1 MSALPQ
7 FTRAEVDLVI
17 PYNWRPRQYQK
28 PAWNYWVRDAG
39 RHMELVWHRR
49 AGKDELTLHGT
60 AVCAMERPANYWH
73 MLPLANQVRKAIWD
87 AVNPHTGKRRIDE
100 AFPQEIRQTTR
111 ESEMFIKFKN
121 GSTWQCLGSD
131 NYEGAIG
138 STPVGIVYSEWA
150 QSNPSSR
157 GYLRPILAENKGWQ
171 VYITTPR
178 GKNHAWSTYRA
189 AEREVGAFAQLLPAT
204 MTDVFTPEQLE
215 LERLE
220 AITTYGPDMGQ
231 ALYEQEY
238 LCSFDAAIL
247 GSYWGAELRLA
258 EQNGHVTHVSHDPAW
273 PVHTAWDLGRDDD
286 TAIWWFQVIG
296 NEVHILEFY
305 SASGRDPDHYAS
317 QVLGRQ
323 VRIDIIDKRV
333 VVTLG
338 DPIEGLEHRQAYKV
352 GKVNLPHDARAKT
365 LAAAGKTI
373 EEQFAAV
380 FGWSNVQIVPNI
392 SREDGIQ
399 AARKTIGKCW
409 WDYAVIEAMETLKQ
423 YQREW
428 DDDKKKFKD
437 EPLHDWTSHCADAYR
452 YLAVAY
458 QQDTLPKVVDNSPR
472 FPTQMT
478 FNEIRDQQRK
488 RREMAE

>member
-7 FTRAEVDLVI
+7 FTRAECDLVI

-28 PAWNYWVRDAG
+28 KAWNYWVRDAG
-39 RHMELVWHRR
+39 KHMELVWHRR

-60 AVCAMERPANYWH
+60 AVQAMERPANYWH

-87 AVNPHTGKRRIDE
+87 AVNAHTGKRRIDE

-121 GSTWQCLGSD
+121 GSSWQCLGSD
-131 NYEGAIG
+131 NYQGAIG
-138 STPVGIVYSEWA
+138 SAPAGIVYSEWA

-157 GYLRPILAENKGWQ
+157 GYLRPILAENNGWQ

-178 GKNHAWSTYRA
+178 GKNHAWSTFRA
-189 AEREVGAFAQLLPAT
+189 AERNVHAFAQLLPAT
-204 MTDVFTPEQLE
+204 ATDVFTPEQLE
-215 LERLE
+215 IERLE
-220 AITTYGPDMGQ
+220 LISTYGSDMGQ

-247 GSYWGAELRLA
+247 GSFWGAELRLA
-258 EQNGHVTHVSHDPAW
+258 ESLGRVTTVPHDPAW
-273 PVHTAWDLGRDDD
+273 PVHCAFDLGYDDD

-296 NEVHILEFY
+296 NEVHVLEFY
-305 SASGRDPDHYAS
+305 AASGKDPDHYAS
-317 QVLGRQ
+317 QVLGKE

-333 VVTLG
+333 VVKIGETIPEL
-338 DPIEGLEHRQAYKV
+338 AYRTAYNI
-352 GKVNLPHDARAKT
+352 GKVNLPHDGKAKT
-365 LAAAGKTI
+365 MAAAGKTI

-380 FGWSNVQIVPNI
+380 FGWSKVQIVPNI

-399 AARKTIGKCW
+399 AARKVISRMWFDMACCE
-409 WDYAVIEAMETLKQ
+409 AVETLKQ
-423 YQREW
+423 YQRIW
-428 DDDKKKFKD
+428 DDDKKMFRD
-437 EPLHDWTSHCADAYR
+437 EPLHNWTSHCADSFR

-458 QQDTLPKVVDNSPR
+458 QQDTLPKVVDNTPR
-472 FPTQMT
+472 FPIQQS
-478 FNEIRDQQRK
+478 FNEIRDRQRK